1 LSYAEEL
8 PLFINRYGNLCTN
21 IYDTDDS
28 TARIL
33 TAAHDGI
40 FDTDADAITDVTA
53 AEDYPT
59 NVQNIVSF
67 MGESDFDTLFAY
79 QKLNNDDSPF
89 TTWYDFLTAVA
100 MAPAF
105 CDGIAGAL
113 YSRFNDEAMCARE
126 LAAFFAY
133 TISVTNDFATE
144 LLAEDGVTVIAKAE
158 QGLTVTEDTFCAA
171 TDN

>member
-1 LSYAEEL
+1 MSYAEEL

-40 FDTDADAITDVTA
+40 FDTDADAITDDTA
-53 AEDYPT
+53 PEDYPT

-79 QKLNNDDSPF
+79 QN
-89 TTWYDFLTAVA
+89 
-100 MAPAF
+100 
-105 CDGIAGAL
+105 
-113 YSRFNDEAMCARE
+113 
-126 LAAFFAY
+126 
-133 TISVTNDFATE
+133 
-144 LLAEDGVTVIAKAE
+144 
-158 QGLTVTEDTFCAA
+158 
-171 TDN
+171 